1 MTASPFD
8 AKTTIVFQIF
18 TGKAFNSDNEDSN
31 NNDPRS
37 NAARLERENV
47 AKHFEENTKKRKRDQ
62 LSPEP
67 LPKILKTD
75 TARWSLPNYTKY
87 GIVSEPAR
95 QNTSR
100 SSLPTFAKK
109 IPEFIHTDEMEEYS
123 TVKGECLLCDK
134 VLSSRYLFLI

>member
-109 IPEFIHTDEMEEYS
+109 IPELIHTDELEEYS
-123 TVKGECLLCDK
+123 TVQGECLLCDK
-134 VLSSRYLFLI
+134 VLSSRYLYLI